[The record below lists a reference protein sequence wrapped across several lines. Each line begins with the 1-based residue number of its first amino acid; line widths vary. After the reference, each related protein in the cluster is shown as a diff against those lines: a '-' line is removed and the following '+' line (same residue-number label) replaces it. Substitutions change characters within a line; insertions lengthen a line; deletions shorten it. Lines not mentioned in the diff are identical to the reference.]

1 MGSVFSFCLDY
12 SYPFNCSLT
21 LYTMRLE
28 IITIDMS
35 YVFRVRAI
43 AIAGAHCKLT
53 ITLICLIYYIGL
65 SAARLQ
71 PSTGKQEMKYKP
83 ICM

>member
-43 AIAGAHCKLT
+43 AIAGAHCKTDDHLN
-53 ITLICLIYYIGL
+53 L
-65 SAARLQ
+65 SDLLYRAF
-71 PSTGKQEMKYKP
+71 G
-83 ICM
+83 C